1 MFNNFFYLFKYSD
14 LRQKLFFTFFF
25 IIIYRFGSHIPLFGV
40 NLNELEKFFSSNQAL
55 GFFDLFSGG
64 NLSKFSIFSLGII
77 PYINSSIII
86 QLLTII
92 FPKLKE
98 ASEEGDSGRKLL
110 SQYTRYLT
118 VFIALIQSVVLIL
131 NFRNFIST
139 EISFLT
145 FFLYSVIVLV
155 AGSIF
160 IMWIGEL
167 ITVYGIG
174 NGSSLLIFIGIVS
187 QMPFYFKNTFILIK
201 TGFSL
206 FSILAL
212 FFVFLIIIFLIV
224 QVQEAERKVYI
235 NYARKIVS
243 DKIYSIPNNFIPFKL
258 IQGGVMP
265 VIFSS
270 ALLQFPLIIFQY
282 FFSNSIQ
289 SFFLS
294 FYHHNSF
301 IYNLFFCFLIFFFA
315 YFYTAVTFNPFD
327 LSDNIKKQGGFIPGV
342 RPGQNTISYFEN
354 IVSRLTF
361 MGAFFLSFVAIIP
374 VLAANFTKVH
384 TFMGLG
390 GTAFLIMVGVA
401 LDIMRQIDV
410 YIISKK
416 YDGFLKQ

>member
-1 MFNNFFYLFKYSD
+1 MLNNLFYLLKYSD
-14 LRQKLFFTFFF
+14 LRYKIFFTFFF
-25 IIIYRFGSHIPLFGV
+25 ILIYRLGSHIPLFGV
-40 NLNELEKFFSSNQAL
+40 NLNELEKFFSSSQVL

-64 NLSKFSIFSLGII
+64 NLSKLSIFSLGII
-77 PYINSSIII
+77 PYINASIIM

-98 ASEEGDSGRKLL
+98 TSEEGEAGRKVL

-118 VFIALIQSVVLIL
+118 LFVALVQSIVLIF
-131 NFRNFIST
+131 NFRNFVNT
-139 EISFLT
+139 EISFVI
-145 FFLYSVIVLV
+145 FLFSSVVILV
-155 AGSIF
+155 SGAIF
-160 IMWIGEL
+160 IMWLGEL
-167 ITVYGIG
+167 ITAYGIG

-187 QMPFYFKNTFILIK
+187 QMPFYFKNTFLLIK

-206 FSILAL
+206 FSVLFL
-212 FFVFLIIIFLIV
+212 FFVFLLIIFFIV
-224 QVQEAERKVYI
+224 QVQEAERKVPI
-235 NYARKIVS
+235 SYARKLMA
-243 DKIYSIPNNFIPFKL
+243 DKTYSMPSNFIPFKL

-282 FFSNSIQ
+282 LFSDSKY
-289 SFFLS
+289 SFFLN
-294 FYHHNSF
+294 FYHYNSF
-301 IYNLFFCFLIFFFA
+301 FYNFFFCLLIFFFA
-315 YFYTAVTFNPFD
+315 YFYTAVTFNPSE

-342 RPGQNTISYFEN
+342 RPGQNTIFYFEI

-374 VLAANFTKVH
+374 ILVANLTKVQ

-401 LDIMRQIDV
+401 LDLMKQVDV

-416 YDGFLKQ
+416 YDGFLN